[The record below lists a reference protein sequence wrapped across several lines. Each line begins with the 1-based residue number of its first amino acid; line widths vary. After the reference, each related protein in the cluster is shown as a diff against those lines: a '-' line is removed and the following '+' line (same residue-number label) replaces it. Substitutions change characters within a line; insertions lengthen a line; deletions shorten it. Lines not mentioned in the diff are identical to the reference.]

1 MPMPRLAALVL
12 GSAAGGGIP
21 QWNCDCPVCR
31 LAWAGDKRVKS
42 RTQTSLAV
50 SGNRKDW
57 ILLNASPDLR
67 MQIQAAPRL
76 QPKKAVKTGRR
87 RSPIAAAVLTGAE
100 IDQVAGLLHLRER
113 HRFQLF
119 GTKATL
125 DILHAN
131 PIFDALAGDMVIKHV
146 VATAKPF
153 KLPGGIEAE
162 LFKVPGKAPL
172 YLEGKN
178 PKIGAET
185 ETNVG
190 VEIRA
195 SGARLVFIP
204 GAAKVTAEILRRT
217 EKADA
222 LFFDATLYRDDE
234 MIRAKVGNKAGLRMG
249 HMPISGDD
257 GSLKALSGSAKRR
270 FYIHINNTNP
280 IVVKGSPEQK
290 RVTAAG
296 FEIAEDGMEILL

>member
-1 MPMPRLAALVL
+1 M
-12 GSAAGGGIP
+12 
-21 QWNCDCPVCR
+21 
-31 LAWAGDKRVKS
+31 KS
-42 RTQTSLAV
+42 RTQTSIAV
-50 SGNRKDW
+50 SGNRNDW

-67 MQIQAAPRL
+67 MQIQAVPRL
-76 QPKKAVKTGRR
+76 QPRKAAKAGRR
-87 RSPIAAAVLTGAE
+87 GSPIAAVVLTGAE
-100 IDQVAGLLHLRER
+100 IDQVGGLLHLRER

-125 DILHAN
+125 DILHIN
-131 PIFDALAGDMVIKHV
+131 PIFNALASDTVTRRV
-146 VATAKPF
+146 VAPEKSF

-172 YLEGKN
+172 YLEGKD
-178 PKIGAET
+178 PEIGAEA

-195 SGARLVFIP
+195 NGARLIFIP
-204 GAAKVTAEILRRT
+204 GAAKMTTEILRRA

-234 MIRAKVGNKAGLRMG
+234 MIRAKVGNKTGRRMG

-257 GSLKALSGSAKRR
+257 GSLKALGKSAKRR

-280 IVVKGSPEQK
+280 IVVKGSVEQK
-290 RVTAAG
+290 HVVAAG
-296 FEIAEDGMEILL
+296 FRVAEDGMEILL